1 MYFII
6 GLGNPGL
13 TYKRTRHNVGFM
25 VLDVLG
31 KKYQVK
37 FGRDSGPSRTAKF
50 TLVKQSILLAKPYT
64 YMNLSGKAVKALI
77 DKYKIKDLSKMLVIC
92 DDINLPFGVLRMR
105 ASGSAGGQK
114 GLVSI
119 INQLATAEFP
129 RLRIGIGNHFSDAAA
144 YVLSPFSEKEQQDL
158 SLILHSAAEAVESFI
173 VNDLHYTMSR
183 YNRNWLAPDD

>member
-1 MYFII
+1 MYLII

-13 TYKRTRHNVGFM
+13 TYKHTRHNVGFM

-31 KKYQVK
+31 KKYQVR

-50 TLVKQSILLAKPYT
+50 TLINQSILMAKPYT

-144 YVLSPFSEKEQQDL
+144 YVLSPFSKREQQDL

-183 YNRNWLAPDD
+183 YNRNWLTPND

>member
-1 MYFII
+1 MYLII

-13 TYKRTRHNVGFM
+13 TYKHTRHNVGFM

-37 FGRDSGPSRTAKF
+37 FNRDSGPSRTAKF
-50 TLVKQSILLAKPYT
+50 TLVKQSVLMAKPYT
-64 YMNLSGKAVKALI
+64 FMNLSGKAVKALTE
-77 DKYKIKDLSKMLVIC
+77 KYRIKNLSKILVIC

-119 INQLATAEFP
+119 ISQLSTAEFP
-129 RLRIGIGNHFSDAAA
+129 RLRIGIGNHFSDAAD
-144 YVLSPFSEKEQQDL
+144 YVLSPFSEKELQDL
-158 SLILHSAAEAVESFI
+158 SLILHTAAEAVESFI
-173 VNDLHYTMSR
+173 VNDLHSTMSR
-183 YNRNWLAPDD
+183 YNRNWLAKND

>member
-1 MYFII
+1 MYLII

-13 TYKRTRHNVGFM
+13 TYKHTRHNVGFM
-25 VLDVLG
+25 VLDVLR
-31 KKYQVK
+31 KKYQVR
-37 FGRDSGPSRTAKF
+37 FGRDSGPSRTAQF
-50 TLVKQSILLAKPYT
+50 TLVKQPILMAKPYT

-105 ASGSAGGQK
+105 GSGSAGGQK

-158 SLILHSAAEAVESFI
+158 SIILHSAADAVENFI

-183 YNRNWLAPDD
+183 YNRNWLITND